1 MRGRIALAVLVA
13 ALCVAAGAGLV
24 FAVPRLVMVPDE
36 AMAARYPLEPSPV
49 DFDGDGADDYTDI
62 LAGARADAE
71 AAPAYDDGYYEGGYP
86 PEGRGACTDTVW
98 RAFAEAGYDL
108 KAMVDADIARDP
120 AAYAQ
125 VVPEPDPNIDFRRVR
140 VLDVFFSRYARALTT
155 DTSDVAAWQAGDI
168 VVFGGGRH
176 IGIVSDLRDAN
187 GTPFIIHN
195 MGQPRREE
203 DYLAYPFGMPPT
215 AHYRFDASQVPSEVL
230 R

>member
-1 MRGRIALAVLVA
+1 MRRRIALAVLVA

-24 FAVPRLVMVPDE
+24 FAVPRLVLVPDE

-49 DFDGDGADDYTDI
+49 DFDDDGVDDYTDI

-140 VLDVFFSRYARALTT
+140 VLDVFFARYARALTT
-155 DTSDVAAWQAGDI
+155 DASNVAAWQAGDI

-187 GTPFIIHN
+187 GTPFIVHN

-203 DYLAYPFGMPPT
+203 DYLAYPFSMPPT

>member
-1 MRGRIALAVLVA
+1 MCRRIALAVLVA

-49 DFDGDGADDYTDI
+49 DFDGDGVDDYADI
-62 LAGARADAE
+62 LAGARADAA

-125 VVPEPDPNIDFRRVR
+125 AVPEPDPNIDFRRVR
-140 VLDVFFSRYARALTT
+140 VLDVFFARYARALTT

-203 DYLAYPFGMPPT
+203 DYLVYPFGMPPT

>member
-1 MRGRIALAVLVA
+1 MRRRIALAVLVA

-24 FAVPRLVMVPDE
+24 YAVPRLVMVPDE

-49 DFDGDGADDYTDI
+49 DFDGDGVDDYADI
-62 LAGARADAE
+62 LAGARADAD

-86 PEGRGACTDTVW
+86 PEGQGACTDTVW
-98 RAFAEAGYDL
+98 RAFARAGYDL

-125 VVPEPDPNIDFRRVR
+125 VAPDPDPDIDFRRVR
-140 VLDVFFSRYARALTT
+140 VLDVFFSRYARALTV

-168 VVFGGGRH
+168 VVFDGGRH

-203 DYLAYPFGMPPT
+203 DYLAYPFSMPPT
-215 AHYRFDASQVPSEVL
+215 AHYRFDVSQVPSEVL